1 MTDKYV
7 RLDFSRIEEKHKEQ
21 SLVLAEA
28 LLKICGVS
36 TVWEEPKHG
45 YRIFKV
51 ETTPEDVPQANV
63 YWRDASDVF
72 IKPPWGT
79 GYIKWDEEGEHGQ
92 QSGDGTAEE
101 V

>member
-1 MTDKYV
+1 MAERFV

-28 LLKICGVS
+28 LLNICGVS

-51 ETTPEDVPQANV
+51 ETMPEDVPQANV

-72 IKPPWGT
+72 IKPPEWL
-79 GYIKWDEEGEHGQ
+79 KKRFEEGEHGQ
-92 QSGDGTAEE
+92 QSVDGTVEGL
-101 V
+101 